1 MGFEKP
7 QDYVDALKRLEGFP
21 LMGMEVRDGS
31 LFFHS
36 LSSHVA
42 IPLHN
47 KAKDWG
53 CKVSRYG
60 LNNLDV
66 LVSYVRYDDQFRQVQ
81 LFDEYGDVI
90 AHAELRNISRKEWLL
105 GELYGQNLHDSMDV
119 NQYKKYALLAAGVVF
134 TAEADGLTGVSI
146 HWPFLDSPVDS
157 VIDRGDSVY
166 VMTEKGGAVELFF
179 NADEGEN
186 EDGEDD

>member
-1 MGFEKP
+1 MNFEKP

-21 LMGMEVRDGS
+21 LMGMEVRDGC
-31 LFFHS
+31 LFFTS

-42 IPLHN
+42 LPLRN
-47 KAKDWG
+47 KRRDWG
-53 CKVSRYG
+53 YRVGRYG

-66 LVSYVRYDDQFRQVQ
+66 LVSFVRYDDQFRQVR

-90 AHAELRNISRKEWLL
+90 AHVELRNIARKEWLL
-105 GELYGQNLHDSMDV
+105 DELYGQNLHSSMNV
-119 NQYKKYALLAAGVVF
+119 NQYKKYALLATGVVF
-134 TAEADGLTGVSI
+134 TAEADGLTGISI

-157 VIDRGDSVY
+157 VIDRGDRVY
-166 VMTEKGGAVELFF
+166 VMTEKGRAVELFF
-179 NADEGEN
+179 NAEEGGN

>member
-7 QDYVDALKRLEGFP
+7 QDYVESLKRLEGFP
-21 LMGMEVRDGS
+21 LMGMEVMDGR
-31 LFFHS
+31 LFFNS

-42 IPLHN
+42 LPLRN
-47 KAKDWG
+47 KRRDWG
-53 CKVSRYG
+53 YRVGRYG
-60 LNNLDV
+60 LNNIDV
-66 LVSYVRYDDQFRQVQ
+66 LVSYVRYDDQFRQVR

-90 AHAELRNISRKEWLL
+90 AHVELRNITRKEWLL
-105 GELYGQNLHDSMDV
+105 SMLCGKNLHSSMNV
-119 NQYKKYALLAAGVVF
+119 NQYKKYALLATGVVF

-157 VIDRGDSVY
+157 VIDWGDRVY
-166 VMTEKGGAVELFF
+166 IMTEKGRAVELFF
-179 NADEGEN
+179 NAEEGGN